1 MVSQTLNTVKSTVKF
16 AKISRPDPRD
26 PNFNR
31 EESSH
36 CSPYHPH
43 DAHANGTPTTFCEV
57 LGPALKKVRH
67 ESRPKTGVQGSGGRW
82 GRAGGMLSASWGYE

>member
-1 MVSQTLNTVKSTVKF
+1 MCLCNPEKTEVWLDSFTKNILWACLMVSQTLNTVKSTVKF
-16 AKISRPDPRD
+16 VQISRPDPRD

-43 DAHANGTPTTFCEV
+43 DAHASGTPTTF
-57 LGPALKKVRH
+57 
-67 ESRPKTGVQGSGGRW
+67 
-82 GRAGGMLSASWGYE
+82 